1 MGFWQVYR
9 CSIIDGPHSL
19 QRFSCDSNFEFRKML
34 DSSPWAYVLKIDQKS
49 LPSSY
54 NFSNLSY
61 MEHLLRDGGDLDSM
75 DRSLIDYNP
84 TAAKVLSASSNTSV
98 TTSHTQ
104 QASSATSHAPQSTNV
119 NGHVTGE
126 SSPPLPPA
134 PPTLGWFNYPEKIR
148 EYSKLLYC
156 NVFLEYFHPRFFFEN
171 VVTVRNVA

>member
-34 DSSPWAYVLKIDQKS
+34 DSSPWSYVLKIDQKP

-84 TAAKVLSASSNTSV
+84 AAAKALSASSNTSV

-134 PPTLGWFNYPEKIR
+134 PPTLGWFNYPEKNR
-148 EYSKLLYC
+148 EYSK
-156 NVFLEYFHPRFFFEN
+156 FLQCIVY
-171 VVTVRNVA
+171 